1 MPGARPAPVEL
12 EHEARPMPAV
22 LVEFE
27 TSVDGLALS
36 DKLSSAGGGAT
47 SSSVRAIPGRLSALS
62 VFHSKS
68 FFAWW
73 FCMGAPGA

>member
-12 EHEARPMPAV
+12 EHEVRTPAGLRPMPAV

-36 DKLSSAGGGAT
+36 DKLSSAGGVDFGAT
-47 SSSVRAIPGRLSALS
+47 SSSVRATPGR
-62 VFHSKS
+62 
-68 FFAWW
+68 
-73 FCMGAPGA
+73 